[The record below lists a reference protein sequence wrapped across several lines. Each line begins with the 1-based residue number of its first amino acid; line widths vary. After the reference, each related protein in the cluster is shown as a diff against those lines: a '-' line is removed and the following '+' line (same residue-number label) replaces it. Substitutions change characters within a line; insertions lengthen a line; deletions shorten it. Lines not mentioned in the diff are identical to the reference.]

1 MRAVKTT
8 PVLLLAAL
16 VAGGCAHAPKGATR
30 AAAPADW
37 FPLAVGNEWVY
48 ADRSPQLT
56 PRDQASRQRTVRIL
70 SRDAD
75 GYYLDNEKGALR
87 ADPDCVHDRLR
98 RLLCAPFEPGHAWS
112 SVVSVGS
119 TERYEIVAVGE
130 RAQTPAGAFD
140 GCLRVRAYTRAGP
153 DAEAVLEITYA
164 PRVGPVR
171 IETFAV
177 VKGAVTPQVRA
188 ELKSYRLEGR

>member
-1 MRAVKTT
+1 MRAVRTT

-16 VAGGCAHAPKGATR
+16 LAGGCAHAPTGAP
-30 AAAPADW
+30 AAGRPADW

-48 ADRSPQLT
+48 ADRSPQLS
-56 PRDQASRQRTVRIL
+56 PADQAKRQRTVRIL
-70 SRDAD
+70 SRDAE

-87 ADPDCVHDRLR
+87 ADPDCLHDRLR
-98 RLLCAPFEPGHAWS
+98 RLLCAPFEPGRAWS
-112 SVVSVGS
+112 SVVGVGS

-130 RAQTPAGAFD
+130 RVQTPAGAFD
-140 GCLRVRAYTRAGP
+140 GCLRVRAHTRAGP
-153 DAEAVLEITYA
+153 EAEAVLEITYA

-177 VKGAVTPQVRA
+177 VKGVVTPQVRG
-188 ELKSYRLEGR
+188 ELKSYRVGGR